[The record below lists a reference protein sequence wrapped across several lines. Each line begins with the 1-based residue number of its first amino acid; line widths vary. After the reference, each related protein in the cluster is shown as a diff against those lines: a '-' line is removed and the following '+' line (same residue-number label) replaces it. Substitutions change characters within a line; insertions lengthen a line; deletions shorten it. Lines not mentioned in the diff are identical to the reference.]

1 MLSTS
6 HRRSSLEALPLPE
19 NEVHLWRA
27 SLQVALADLARIEET
42 LAPDEHARAAG
53 FRFAEDRRRFT
64 AARGILREILG
75 GYLRCEPAR
84 LVFSYTSSGKPAL
97 HSPPEAGAFRFNVSH
112 SDELALFAVVHN
124 REIGVDIERIR
135 RDFAWEEIAER
146 FFTLQEVS
154 MLSSLPV
161 SARHEAFLKCW
172 TRREAYLKAR
182 GEGLSERDGRFDVL
196 ITPQEHP
203 AVFSVERGFEEVPQ
217 WSLKQLVDE
226 LGYVV
231 ALAVEGDT
239 GTIKYFHWLQRK

>member
-6 HRRSSLEALPLPE
+6 QGRTPLDALPLPE

-27 SLQVALADLARIEET
+27 PLQLAPADLARVEET
-42 LAPDEHARAAG
+42 LAPDERARAAG

-75 GYLRCEPAR
+75 RYLRCAPAR
-84 LVFSYTSSGKPAL
+84 LVLSYTSSGKPAL
-97 HSPPEAGAFRFNVSH
+97 QSPPEAGALRFNVSH

-135 RDFAWEEIAER
+135 RDFAWKEIAER
-146 FFTLQEVS
+146 FFTSQEVG

-161 SARHEAFLKCW
+161 NARHEAFLKCW

-182 GEGLSERDGRFDVL
+182 GEGLSERDGRFDVV

-203 AVFSVERGFEEVPQ
+203 AVFSVERGLEEALQ
-217 WSLKQLVDE
+217 WSLKEIVDE
-226 LGYVV
+226 LGYV
-231 ALAVEGDT
+231 ASLAVEG
-239 GTIKYFHWLQRK
+239 GTWTMKRCPWLQSK